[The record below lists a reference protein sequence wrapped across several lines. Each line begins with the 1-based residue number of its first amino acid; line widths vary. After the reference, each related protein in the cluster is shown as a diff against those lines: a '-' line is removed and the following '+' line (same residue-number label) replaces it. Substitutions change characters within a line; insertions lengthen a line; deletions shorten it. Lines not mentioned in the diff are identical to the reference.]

1 MGCFSL
7 TARASNRRELLT
19 AGFLAASCGRP
30 KPLPVFSTVPSFQ
43 LRSQTGA
50 PFNSNILQGAPWLA
64 AFFFASCVGPCP
76 RLNAEIYNV
85 QEKTYSFKGLKIV
98 SFTVDPEHD
107 TPEVLAAYAK
117 RYKADPAR
125 WFFLTGAREIISRV
139 ARDGFQVGALDAA
152 QSHSTRIML
161 VDGNSRVRGHFPT
174 TEKAE
179 FDALYAAIRS
189 VYQEGSSGIA

>member
-1 MGCFSL
+1 M
-7 TARASNRRELLT
+7 
-19 AGFLAASCGRP
+19 
-30 KPLPVFSTVPSFQ
+30 
-43 LRSQTGA
+43 
-50 PFNSNILQGAPWLA
+50 
-64 AFFFASCVGPCP
+64 
-76 RLNAEIYNV
+76 

-107 TPEVLAAYAK
+107 TPEVLAAYAR

-125 WFFLTGAREIISRV
+125 WFFLTGPREIISRV

-161 VDGNSRVRGHFPT
+161 VDGKGRVRGHFPT

-179 FDALYAAIRS
+179 FDALLAGIS
-189 VYQEGSSGIA
+189 SLYQEGRNGIA